1 MPVGDIDGFSR
12 YLRFLALPAVD
23 GKTLRHLQTWIDATQ
38 PTSDVVSKLVEN
50 RMRSLKRVSRQLET
64 RLDERCSHL
73 TAPVR
78 SSDSVERL
86 RFRQSECVGLVRT
99 IGARLLARR
108 SGRPPKPLLQLPG
121 CA

>member
-1 MPVGDIDGFSR
+1 MKRKERVIREIGSCDVGESHPESTRCPLGRLDGFPR

-64 RLDERCSHL
+64 RLDERAL
-73 TAPVR
+73 T
-78 SSDSVERL
+78 
-86 RFRQSECVGLVRT
+86 
-99 IGARLLARR
+99 
-108 SGRPPKPLLQLPG
+108 
-121 CA
+121 